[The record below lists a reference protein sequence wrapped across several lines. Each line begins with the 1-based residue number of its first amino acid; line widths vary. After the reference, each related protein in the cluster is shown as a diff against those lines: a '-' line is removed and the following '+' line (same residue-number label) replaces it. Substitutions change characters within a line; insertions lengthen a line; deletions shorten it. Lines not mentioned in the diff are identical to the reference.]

1 MYKKWLWAAIA
12 IIIIIVLFFFV
23 RSRRSHERSHE
34 RSSKSS
40 KPKKD
45 SVKIIL
51 DSVDRGTLEKWET
64 ASSTTPSPPSTT
76 IAKRLAGTVT
86 DPTSGTQVN
95 VYDSD
100 TVDIQSGLTYLQES
114 KNLIGSPSTAT
125 SPSTGQES
133 LLDLYKNIMGKD
145 PVLCFKLQPVSTRFE
160 MYGNPSGN
168 GTTVP
173 FINKFQ
179 QNMNIL
185 NDLIIYLLTPINQ
198 TPLQYGSD
206 MFRNLGAIMLAQIF
220 TLSNAVAPNTYTI
233 TRTKNQNGLDVSVT
247 FSMNSNH
254 SLVGMNSSSS
264 NITTKML
271 NPQPPSPPNW
281 NKVFSNQNEQVQST
295 MNAAKQYLANIA
307 RSSNSTTIGGTP
319 DGAAAEAMSNILQTQ
334 TSSAVLIEDLGRILL
349 LSAYYGPFYNTDGV
363 NPNKV
368 YPCGQ

>member
-12 IIIIIVLFFFV
+12 IIIITVLFFFL
-23 RSRRSHERSHE
+23 RSRRSHEH
-34 RSSKSS
+34 SSKSS

-51 DSVDRGTLEKWET
+51 DSVDRGTLEKWE
-64 ASSTTPSPPSTT
+64 AVSSSPPSPPSTT

-86 DPTSGTQVN
+86 DQTGTLVN

-100 TVDIQSGLTYLQES
+100 TVDVQSGLTYLQES

-133 LLDLYKNIMGKD
+133 LLELYKNIMGKD
-145 PVLCFKLQPVSTRFE
+145 PVLCFRLQPVSTRFE
-160 MYGNPSGN
+160 MYGNTSGN
-168 GTTVP
+168 GTVVP

-220 TLSNAVAPNTYTI
+220 TLNNAVAPNTYAI

-254 SLVGMNSSSS
+254 NLVGLNSSG

-271 NPQPPSPPNW
+271 NPLPPSPPNW
-281 NKVFSNQNEQVQST
+281 TKVFSKQNQQVQST
-295 MNAAKQYLANIA
+295 MNAAKQYLENIA

-319 DGAAAEAMSNILQTQ
+319 DGAAAEAMSNILNTK
-334 TSSAVLIEDLGRILL
+334 TSSVVLIEDLGRILL

-363 NPNKV
+363 NPTNV